1 MKLLSKEQVTSHV
14 EAIAS
19 NGYSIME
26 GAIAPNFL
34 NDINEELDRLEN
46 VRPGGDIPPGPFTGL
61 VTCLLYTSPSP
72 RD

>member
-1 MKLLSKEQVTSHV
+1 LLFKLSRRNKKNDGRDFDRGEKMKLLSKEQVTSHV

-46 VRPGGDIPPGPFTGL
+46 
-61 VTCLLYTSPSP
+61 
-72 RD
+72 